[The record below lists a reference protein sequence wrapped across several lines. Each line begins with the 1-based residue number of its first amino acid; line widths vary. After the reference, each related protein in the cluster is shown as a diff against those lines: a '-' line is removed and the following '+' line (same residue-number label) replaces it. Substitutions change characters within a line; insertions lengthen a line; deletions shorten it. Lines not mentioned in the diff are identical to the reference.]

1 MTLSRVIVLLLW
13 AISLIGATAAPEPTA
28 TEGGIGTALIGGKAT
43 WYDDG
48 PGLYGAA
55 GPDLREAMGGDPA
68 FRGQAVQV
76 CAESCVIVVLRDWC
90 ACSDRNGVPTIIDLS
105 PDAFRRLAPLS
116 TGVITVEIELT
127 AVSLP
132 ATDMEA
138 P

>member
-1 MTLSRVIVLLLW
+1 MTRFIVLLLW
-13 AISLIGATAAPEPTA
+13 AVSLIGATAAPEPT
-28 TEGGIGTALIGGKAT
+28 GDIGTALIGGKAT
-43 WYDDG
+43 WFDDG

-90 ACSDRNGVPTIIDLS
+90 ACGDRGGVPTIIDLS
-105 PDAFRRLAPLS
+105 PEAFARLAPLS
-116 TGVITVEIELT
+116 AGVVDVTIELEPIR
-127 AVSLP
+127 LP
-132 ATDMEA
+132 ETDTEGN